1 MKGAVFQ
8 YCHSTMLL
16 GVLFAIETALRRGEL
31 LAMAKKDIY
40 DGYVHLPKTKNG
52 DSRNVPLSEEAKELL
67 KLIQHT
73 GRNIIP
79 QSENAFRLMWEKE
92 KRVLVLITF
101 IFMIPVMKLLHVW
114 LELESYL
121 LRY

>member
-1 MKGAVFQ
+1 MKGQCSSIATAL
-8 YCHSTMLL
+8 CCL

-73 GRNIIP
+73 GAIL
-79 QSENAFRLMWEKE
+79 SLSLKMH
-92 KRVLVLITF
+92 LD
-101 IFMIPVMKLLHVW
+101 
-114 LELESYL
+114 
-121 LRY
+121 